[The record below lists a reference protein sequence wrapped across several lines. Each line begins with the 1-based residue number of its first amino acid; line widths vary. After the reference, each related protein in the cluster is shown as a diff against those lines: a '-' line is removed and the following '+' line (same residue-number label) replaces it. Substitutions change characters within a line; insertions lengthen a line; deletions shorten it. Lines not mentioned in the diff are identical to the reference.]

1 MKVEKVFCIGRKYPE
16 DFDKEIIDYLVNDY
30 GCDRDIADIRLHNCL
45 AFGWA
50 LCESPKWIVGIQTN
64 YDRSEIK
71 VGQWNGN
78 FKMAVMIMI
87 IWFKCEEESLMASL
101 ETGIKPIIGIL
112 LLLKTAII
120 R

>member
-16 DFDKEIIDYLVNDY
+16 DFDKEVINYLVDNY
-30 GCDRDIADIRLHNCL
+30 GCDRDIADIRLHDCL

-50 LCESPKWIVGIQTN
+50 LCESPKGSVGIQTN

-78 FKMAVMIMI
+78 FK
-87 IWFKCEEESLMASL
+87 
-101 ETGIKPIIGIL
+101 IGDVVWA
-112 LLLKTAII
+112 K
-120 R
+120 